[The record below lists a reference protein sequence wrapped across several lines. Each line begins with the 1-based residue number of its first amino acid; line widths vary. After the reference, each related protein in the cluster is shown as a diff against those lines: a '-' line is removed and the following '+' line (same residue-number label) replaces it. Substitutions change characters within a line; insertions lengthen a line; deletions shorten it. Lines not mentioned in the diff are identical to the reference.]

1 MTEKTFNYTLRYYL
15 FQMGRLKTMT
25 VFSCIFGILGF
36 PLLAAAEALS
46 RYSSDYDN
54 ISVPMYVISVI
65 SIFIIAVLS
74 FITPLVACKHLYTK
88 TSADNILS
96 LPLTTTQ
103 RFIGDICAILTSYSL
118 PFIISVGI
126 SYISEYAFMF
136 AINKHT
142 DANFREAALFAFF
155 ATLEFIALNTA
166 IITCCGRLAEAILYP
181 VAVNIIMPLAITY
194 GGEIA
199 FVHAFGVSGGT
210 VETLQSSIYNMW
222 PLAFLLNI
230 RSYMGAILWA
240 AIFSVVY
247 FALAYLGYRK
257 RRAQNIGK
265 PFVFRYS
272 YLITTVVIGIAFI
285 ISYIW
290 LVDMAYIYDKDYFP
304 QTGTIIAIVVI
315 LLIMM
320 LIMELVNY
328 KKIHSIPKFAL
339 HYAGTLGGGFLVFF
353 LLLSSKGFYLGYY
366 VPNTS
371 SVESVSI
378 NGYYYDSDWASGVE
392 TYFYTENKETID
404 FIKDEHQYIIDN
416 SDQYYNPYDIAGYS
430 PQLGTLYNT
439 SFTYHMNNGS
449 LMNRHYSSDA
459 GNPHIW
465 EKLYASEEY
474 RLNEI
479 INIKSWIES
488 SDRPA
493 VIRLQNRHSK
503 QVYLTY
509 SEENLLESEIY
520 KALEADLKAD
530 TRYGRHNENSVGV
543 LLIGSA
549 IQNGDKYVLP
559 SPTEEFYG
567 FESIVIYESYVN
579 TINVLK
585 QHGTVPTTE
594 QAAEDSVKNCEL
606 FMLARVPTNG
616 IDMAAVSVLSNSNS
630 ETAIFITEEEFREL
644 TSKQVKYNIFDG
656 EDTSDDYQY
665 TLIRGGWS
673 FLDQARDKE
682 IIIEALEKDGIAVSN
697 YDIFDD
703 YTSNLFG
710 SWHADANINTEY
722 NSYCDALFEKRTVFK
737 ISDEESEIIG
747 RPIIMTE

>member
-36 PLLAAAEALS
+36 PLLTAAEALS
-46 RYSSDYDN
+46 RYSSDYDS

-210 VETLQSSIYNMW
+210 IETLQSSIYNMW

-230 RSYMGAILWA
+230 RNYMGAILWA

-339 HYAGTLGGGFLVFF
+339 HYA
-353 LLLSSKGFYLGYY
+353 
-366 VPNTS
+366 
-371 SVESVSI
+371 
-378 NGYYYDSDWASGVE
+378 
-392 TYFYTENKETID
+392 
-404 FIKDEHQYIIDN
+404 
-416 SDQYYNPYDIAGYS
+416 
-430 PQLGTLYNT
+430 
-439 SFTYHMNNGS
+439 
-449 LMNRHYSSDA
+449 
-459 GNPHIW
+459 
-465 EKLYASEEY
+465 
-474 RLNEI
+474 
-479 INIKSWIES
+479 
-488 SDRPA
+488 
-493 VIRLQNRHSK
+493 
-503 QVYLTY
+503 
-509 SEENLLESEIY
+509 
-520 KALEADLKAD
+520 
-530 TRYGRHNENSVGV
+530 
-543 LLIGSA
+543 
-549 IQNGDKYVLP
+549 
-559 SPTEEFYG
+559 
-567 FESIVIYESYVN
+567 
-579 TINVLK
+579 
-585 QHGTVPTTE
+585 
-594 QAAEDSVKNCEL
+594 
-606 FMLARVPTNG
+606 
-616 IDMAAVSVLSNSNS
+616 
-630 ETAIFITEEEFREL
+630 
-644 TSKQVKYNIFDG
+644 
-656 EDTSDDYQY
+656 
-665 TLIRGGWS
+665 
-673 FLDQARDKE
+673 
-682 IIIEALEKDGIAVSN
+682 
-697 YDIFDD
+697 
-703 YTSNLFG
+703 
-710 SWHADANINTEY
+710 
-722 NSYCDALFEKRTVFK
+722 
-737 ISDEESEIIG
+737 
-747 RPIIMTE
+747 